1 MSAVAASGHAG
12 NARTISTM
20 TGAGLLLRQNLRR
33 DRVVVPIVLALMVLM
48 TYASAA
54 ATDALYGT
62 HAELVS
68 AAETINGQPAIVALY
83 GRIMDVTSLGEVAM
97 TKMTVLYAAFASIL
111 FIVIVRRHTR
121 VEEET
126 GRAELVGAA
135 AVGRDAPLAAAI
147 VEAVGVAVV
156 LGVLVALSCMAGGL
170 PATGSLW
177 FGVVWLG
184 TGLVATGI
192 GAVACQLSASAR
204 TCAGIAAAIIGVLF
218 AIRAAGDA
226 STGARWLSWLSPL
239 GWNTQLRAWSGTRGW
254 VAILYVLTSG
264 ALLLAAQGMR
274 GRRDVGGGLI
284 AARPGRVAARPGFRS
299 PLALVLREQS
309 LALGLW
315 STACL
320 AMGIVFGAIAP
331 SLQGM
336 LDQMNMQ
343 DLMDHL
349 GGALIAAI
357 LLVAGIVIT
366 CYGITVLTHAAE
378 DETSGR
384 SELLLSTGASR
395 GAVWR
400 AVATTALGGTAWLL
414 VATGLGLWIG
424 YGLSGGDRPWTAIVA
439 ALAWVPAVWTVVG
452 IGLLCHAWS
461 PHRAVLGWAAV
472 GLSVFVSL
480 AGDLL
485 HFPHWLI
492 KVSPYAAVPQYP
504 AEDWR
509 WLPVIVLAIVAVAFG
524 VVAWWRF
531 ERRDIG

>member
-1 MSAVAASGHAG
+1 MSS
-12 NARTISTM
+12 TI
-20 TGAGLLLRQNLRR
+20 TGVGLLLRQNLRR

-54 ATDALYGT
+54 ATDSLYGT
-62 HAELVS
+62 QAELVS
-68 AAETINGQPAIVALY
+68 AAEMINGQPAIVALY
-83 GRIMDVTSLGEVAM
+83 GPILDVTSRGEVAM

-111 FIVIVRRHTR
+111 FVVIVRRHTR

-147 VEAVGVAVV
+147 LEAIGVAIA
-156 LGVLVALSCMAGGL
+156 LGVLVALACIAGGL
-170 PATGSLW
+170 PVTGSIW

-184 TGLVATGI
+184 TGLVATGV
-192 GAVACQLSASAR
+192 GAVSCQLSASAR

-218 AIRAAGDA
+218 ALRAAGDA

-254 VAILYVLTSG
+254 VAMLYVLTGG
-264 ALLLAAQGMR
+264 ALLLLAQAMR

-284 AARPGRVAARPGFRS
+284 AARPGRVAARPSFRS
-299 PLALVLREQS
+299 PYALVLREQS
-309 LALGLW
+309 LALVLW
-315 STACL
+315 SAACL
-320 AMGIVFGAIAP
+320 ALGILFGAIAP
-331 SLQGM
+331 NLQGM
-336 LDQMNMQ
+336 LEQMNVQ
-343 DLMDHL
+343 ELMDHL

-366 CYGITVLTHAAE
+366 CYGVTVITHAAE

-395 GAVWR
+395 GSVWR
-400 AVATTALGGTAWLL
+400 AVAAISLGGTAWLL
-414 VATGLGLWIG
+414 VAVGLGLWLG
-424 YGLSGGDRPWTAIVA
+424 YGFAGGDRPWTAILA
-439 ALAWVPAVWTVVG
+439 ALAWVPAVWVVVALA
-452 IGLLCHAWS
+452 LLCHAWG
-461 PHRAVLGWAAV
+461 PRRAALGWAAV

-485 HFPHWLI
+485 HFPDWL
-492 KVSPYAAVPQYP
+492 VGLSPYAAVPQYP
-504 AEDWR
+504 VDSWSWSPLIA
-509 WLPVIVLAIVAVAFG
+509 LGAVAAA
-524 VVAWWRF
+524 VCVAAWLRF